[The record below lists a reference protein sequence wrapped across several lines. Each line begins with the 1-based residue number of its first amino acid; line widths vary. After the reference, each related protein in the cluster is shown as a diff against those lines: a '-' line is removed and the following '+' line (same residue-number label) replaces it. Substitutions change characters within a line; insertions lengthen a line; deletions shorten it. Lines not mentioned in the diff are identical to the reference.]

1 MTESQIYLSIAH
13 PSGKEKQYIS
23 EAIDSNW
30 ITTAG
35 PQITLFEKSLESYL
49 DTRKPVV
56 ALSSG
61 TAALHLALIEL
72 GIESDDEI
80 ICQDLTFVATINPVK
95 YVNAIPILVDSEKDT
110 WNISPEFLEEAITDR
125 IKKTSKKPKAII
137 AVDLFGMPARLPE
150 IMQIADNYEIPLI
163 EDAAEA
169 LGSYIIVDNKKKFC
183 STFGDNGYFSF
194 NGNKIITASTGGALI
209 CRNDEQAANIRFL
222 SGQAKDPA
230 PHYQHSQLGYNYNLS
245 NICAALGLAQM
256 EVLQEHVD
264 RRREINLLYRSGL
277 AEYPDIEFQNE
288 PDDYFSNYWLTCI
301 LFPSETI
308 RDAVKKHL
316 EMNRIESRPIWKP
329 MHLQPLYKDSPYY
342 GTKFGEHLFTRGL
355 CLPSSSFL
363 TDDNIMN
370 ISNLIKDCFATSYIT
385 MTTT

>member
-1 MTESQIYLSIAH
+1 MEKPQIYLSIAH

-35 PQITLFEKSLESYL
+35 PQITQFEKSLESYL
-49 DTRKPVV
+49 DTQKSVV
-56 ALSSG
+56 ALNSG
-61 TAALHLALIEL
+61 TSALHLALIEL
-72 GIESDDEI
+72 GIEPGDEI

-95 YVNAIPILVDSEKDT
+95 YVNANPVLVGSEIDT
-110 WNISPEFLEEAITDR
+110 WNMSPCLLEEAITER
-125 IKKTSKKPKAII
+125 MKKTGKKPKAII

-150 IMQIADNYEIPLI
+150 IMQIAADYEIPLI

-169 LGSYIIVDNKKKFC
+169 LGSYLIIDGEKKFC
-183 STFGDNGYFSF
+183 STFGDCGYLSF

-209 CRNDEQAANIRFL
+209 CRNEEQAANIRFL

-256 EVLQEHVD
+256 EVLQEYVD
-264 RRREINLLYRSGL
+264 RRREINFLYRSEL
-277 AEYPDIEFQNE
+277 AMHPELEFQKE
-288 PDDYFSNYWLTCI
+288 PSGHFSNYWLTCV
-301 LFPSETI
+301 LFPNESL
-308 RDAVKKHL
+308 RDAIKNHL
-316 EMNRIESRPIWKP
+316 AINNIESRPIWQP

-342 GTKFGEHLFTRGL
+342 GTKFGEYLFTRGL
-355 CLPSSSFL
+355 CLPSSSIL
-363 TDDNIMN
+363 TNDDIMN
-370 ISNLIKDCFATSYIT
+370 ITDLIKGYLKNQI
-385 MTTT
+385 